1 MSAGTPVLLCVA
13 VAVAIAAAAPLI
25 HLLLRVSTADPERLT
40 PVLFR
45 PRTLELLSTSIVV
58 AGATSAGAFVLGVA
72 TAWVLT
78 RVALPWGGVWRI
90 AACLPLAVPSFVA
103 AFGWMGVFPGLSGI
117 GPLVVVLVLST
128 APYVTVPTMAA
139 FVRADQ
145 AVTDAAVSLG
155 RSPRRAFLTVTLP
168 QVLPSALVGTLLVAL
183 YALSDFGAPAL
194 LRVDTLTTGI
204 YAQFTGGID
213 RALSAALALVLAALA
228 VTCVV
233 AEGAFRRRSVRPAPG
248 RTVPPRRRAL
258 RPPATALLVG
268 MLGAVATASV
278 IVPPAALLARLPAAD
293 RYLSTGDDLFRAA
306 ATTLALGI
314 CAAFVTV
321 VAALPI
327 SWLAARRPR
336 PIVSLLESITY
347 VGHALP
353 GLVVALALVS
363 LTVAIAPAAYQGPL
377 ALIVAYVVLFLPKAV
392 GSTRAAVAGVRL
404 DLEDAARSLGDA
416 PARVFARVTMPGA
429 APGVLAGGVLVM
441 AAVMKELPATLLLRP
456 IGVDT
461 LATELWRA
469 TSVGAFGAAALPALL
484 LVAVGLV
491 PALAVARGI
500 RSIGEDPR

>member
-1 MSAGTPVLLCVA
+1 MRVA
-13 VAVAIAAAAPLI
+13 
-25 HLLLRVSTADPERLT
+25 TADPERLA

-45 PRTLELLSTSIVV
+45 PRTLELLSTSVV
-58 AGATSAGAFVLGVA
+58 VTLATSAGAFAVGIA

-78 RVALPWGGVWRI
+78 RVALPGGGLWRVV
-90 AACLPLAVPSFVA
+90 ACLPLAVPSFVA

-117 GPLVVVLVLST
+117 GPLVGVLVLST
-128 APYVTVPTMAA
+128 APYVTVPTLAA

-145 AVTDAAVSLG
+145 AVTDAAISLG
-155 RSPRRAFLTVTLP
+155 RSPWRAFVTVTLP
-168 QVLPSALVGTLLVAL
+168 QVLPAALAGTLLVAL
-183 YALSDFGAPAL
+183 YSLSDFGAPAL

-204 YAQFTGGID
+204 YAQFSGGFD
-213 RALSAALALVLAALA
+213 RSLSAAMALVLAALA
-228 VTCVV
+228 LACVG
-233 AEGAFRRRSVRPAPG
+233 AEGTLRRRSARLARGRVAPAVRRSLGPIG
-248 RTVPPRRRAL
+248 SSLVT
-258 RPPATALLVG
+258 TALA
-268 MLGAVATASV
+268 AVAVASV
-278 IVPPAALLARLPAAD
+278 VVPPAALMARLPTAD
-293 RYLSTGDDLFRAA
+293 RYVAGVDELAHAT
-306 ATTLALGI
+306 ATTLALGLI
-314 CAAFVTV
+314 AAIVTV
-321 VAALPI
+321 VAALPVA
-327 SWLAARRPR
+327 WLAARRPG
-336 PIVSLLESITY
+336 PIVSLCESVTY

-363 LTVAIAPAAYQGPL
+363 LTVAVAPAAYQGPI
-377 ALIVAYVVLFLPKAV
+377 ALVAAYVVLFLPKAV
-392 GSTRAAVAGVRL
+392 GSARAAVAGVRP

-416 PARVFARVTMPGA
+416 PTRVFARVTLPMA
-429 APGVLAGGVLVM
+429 APGVLAGGVLVL